1 MSTLVQWVH
10 LTAAVVG
17 VGGIGFLL
25 LFLLP
30 SARRLS
36 AEQRDLLL
44 KDVLGNFRWATWTVI
59 GLLFVSGL
67 YNVREFY
74 WDMRWGLAWKYLTF
88 KIVLAFVL
96 FAISLSVT
104 LPLKS
109 LNWFRARRRFW
120 LSIAFTLGL
129 IVIYLSAY
137 LRRG

>member
-1 MSTLVQWVH
+1 MSTFVQWVH

-30 SARRLS
+30 SARRLGV
-36 AEQRDLLL
+36 EQRDLLL
-44 KDVLGNFRWATWTVI
+44 KDVLGRFRWASWTVI
-59 GLLFVSGL
+59 GLLIGSGF
-67 YNVREFY
+67 YNVRQFY

-96 FAISLSVT
+96 FAISLSIT

-129 IVIYLSAY
+129 VVIYLSAY

>member
-1 MSTLVQWVH
+1 MATLVQWVH
-10 LTAAVVG
+10 LIAAVVG

-30 SARRLS
+30 ATRRLA

-44 KDVLGNFRWATWTVI
+44 KRVLGRFRWATWTVI
-59 GLLFVSGL
+59 LLLIGSGL

-74 WDMRWGLAWKYLTF
+74 WDMRWGLAWKYLTL
-88 KIVLAFVL
+88 KIILAFVL
-96 FAISLSVT
+96 FAISLCVT

-129 IVIYLSAY
+129 VVIYLSAY